1 MVGLQQ
7 YLVKPRVADVN
18 ENVLS
23 EELVT
28 DSALTED
35 LVKNGVAL
43 ETAIQQV
50 GLQSAKPNWWQWILR
65 SDKQPDWY
73 CTKTG
78 GVRRT

>member
-1 MVGLQQ
+1 VVGLQQ

-23 EELVT
+23 EQLVT
-28 DSALTED
+28 ESALTED

-50 GLQSAKPNWWQWILR
+50 SLLQYAK
-65 SDKQPDWY
+65 SSS
-73 CTKTG
+73 
-78 GVRRT
+78 

>member
-1 MVGLQQ
+1 MCIILQVVGLQQ

-23 EELVT
+23 EQLVT
-28 DSALTED
+28 ESSLTED

-50 GLQSAKPNWWQWILR
+50 GLQLLR
-65 SDKQPDWY
+65 GNHCWVQSCEYVVSSP
-73 CTKTG
+73 
-78 GVRRT
+78 

>member
-1 MVGLQQ
+1 VVGLQQ

-28 DSALTED
+28 ESTLTED

-43 ETAIQQV
+43 EIAIQQV
-50 GLQSAKPNWWQWILR
+50 SLHSANP
-65 SDKQPDWY
+65 S
-73 CTKTG
+73 
-78 GVRRT
+78 

>member
-28 DSALTED
+28 ESALTED

-50 GLQSAKPNWWQWILR
+50 GLQSAKPNWWYWIMS
-65 SDKQPDWY
+65 SDKQPDW
-73 CTKTG
+73 
-78 GVRRT
+78 

>member
-1 MVGLQQ
+1 VVGLQQ

-28 DSALTED
+28 ESALTED
-35 LVKNGVAL
+35 LVKNGVPL

-50 GLQSAKPNWWQWILR
+50 GLQSAKPSLWYWVLR
-65 SDKQPDWY
+65 CDKQPDWY
-73 CTKTG
+73 CNKTG
-78 GVRRT
+78 SG